1 MQNEFDKESNLESRA
16 TYLSFTNYFPVQ
28 AKKLSPNVMQ
38 YVKAFPTEPN
48 QQRNKVVIS
57 TMKCPTLQKETMGLK
72 MKEQAAASSNS
83 RGMMKPYKMVR

>member
-16 TYLSFTNYFPVQ
+16 TYLSFTNYFLIQ

-38 YVKAFPTEPN
+38 YVKSYPTEPN

-57 TMKCPTLQKETMGLK
+57 AMKCPTLQKETMVLK

-83 RGMMKPYKMVR
+83 RGMMKPYNMVR